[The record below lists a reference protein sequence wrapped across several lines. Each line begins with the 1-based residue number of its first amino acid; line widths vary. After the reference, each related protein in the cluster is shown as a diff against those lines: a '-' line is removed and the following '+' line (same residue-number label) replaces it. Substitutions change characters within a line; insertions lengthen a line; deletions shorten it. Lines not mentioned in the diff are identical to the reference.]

1 MSQPIGHFA
10 SARPS
15 HPDAPTLERI
25 EDEFGSQLQELS
37 ADDKG
42 AVLICLVESATNTQQ
57 VFIQENFF
65 TSANGGEC
73 WELAKQLSVRSQ
85 LNLAFAIANQLIE
98 EVR

>member
-10 SARPS
+10 SARS
-15 HPDAPTLERI
+15 NHADADILERI
-25 EDEFGSQLQELS
+25 EDEFGSQLQELT

-42 AVLICLVESATNTQQ
+42 AVLICLVESATNTHQ

-65 TSANGGEC
+65 TSANGGSC
-73 WELAKQLSVRSQ
+73 WELAKQLSFRSQ
-85 LNLAFAIANQLIE
+85 LNLAVAIANQLTE